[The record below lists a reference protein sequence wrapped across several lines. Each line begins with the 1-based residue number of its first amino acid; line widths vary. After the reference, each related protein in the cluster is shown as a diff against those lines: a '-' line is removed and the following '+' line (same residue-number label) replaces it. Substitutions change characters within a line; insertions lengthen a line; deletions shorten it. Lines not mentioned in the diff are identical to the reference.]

1 MADQF
6 NYQSGQ
12 AQGQP
17 SQGQNAYQQ
26 PPYQQTPYPQQGY
39 QYPQGNYTPNYS
51 GQYENNEQ
59 MTVGDW
65 IVTYLLMLIPIAN
78 LVLLF
83 IWAFGSD
90 TKKSKKTWAK
100 ATLIFMAVGI
110 ILGILLSILVAI
122 AGFSM
127 FDNMNRFSY

>member
-12 AQGQP
+12 PQGQP
-17 SQGQNAYQQ
+17 PQGQAPYQQ
-26 PPYQQTPYPQQGY
+26 PPYPQTPYPQQGF
-39 QYPQGNYTPNYS
+39 QNQQGGYPQHYS

-65 IVTYLLMLIPIAN
+65 IVTYLLMIIPIAN

-90 TKKSKKTWAK
+90 TKKSKKSWAK

-110 ILGILLSILVAI
+110 VLSILISTLVAI
-122 AGFSM
+122 AGFNM
-127 FDNMNRFSY
+127 FNGMSRYSY